1 MSADLNYAIKR
12 LIKGLTSE
20 NHAVKQGFFLVTAQ
34 VLSRFK
40 KQIDAMKLLK
50 FVTEETKTTKGM
62 KNPEI
67 HAQTIGKLMC
77 ISAIVESQLY
87 QLSPT

>member
-1 MSADLNYAIKR
+1 
-12 LIKGLTSE
+12 
-20 NHAVKQGFFLVTAQ
+20 
-34 VLSRFK
+34 
-40 KQIDAMKLLK
+40 MKLLK
-50 FVTEETKTTKGM
+50 FVTEETKTSKGM

-87 QLSPT
+87 

>member
-12 LIKGLTSE
+12 LIKGLTSD
-20 NHAVKQGFFLVTAQ
+20 NHAVKQGFFLATAQ
-34 VLSRFK
+34 VISRFK